1 MGQEAFRCHSLI
13 AKLAT
18 SCLRV
23 LLHPTETAS
32 RYLVVSHWTVDWDSA
47 TIIKALEEF
56 YRLQAEHNL
65 LDFESHWQQVIDN
78 SVCRVLIQS
87 DNMEKVC
94 RRVEGRRP

>member
-1 MGQEAFRCHSLI
+1 MGQENITSQGCGALV
-13 AKLAT
+13 T

-47 TIIKALEEF
+47 TIIKALEEL
-56 YRLQAEHNL
+56 YRLQAEHNH
-65 LDFESHWQQVIDN
+65 LDFGSRWQQVIDN

-94 RRVEGRRP
+94 RRVEVRRP

>member
-1 MGQEAFRCHSLI
+1 MGQENITSQECGA
-13 AKLAT
+13 LAT

-47 TIIKALEEF
+47 TIIKALEEL

-65 LDFESHWQQVIDN
+65 LDFGSRWQQVIDN
-78 SVCRVLIQS
+78 SVCRVDSIGQYGKI
-87 DNMEKVC
+87 M
-94 RRVEGRRP
+94 P